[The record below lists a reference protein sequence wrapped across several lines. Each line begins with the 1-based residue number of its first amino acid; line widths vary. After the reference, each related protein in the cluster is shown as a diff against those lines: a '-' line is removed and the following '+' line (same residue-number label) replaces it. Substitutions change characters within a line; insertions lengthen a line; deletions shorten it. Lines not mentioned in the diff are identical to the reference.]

1 MSAIDETLD
10 YIEDAAAVSIPVS
23 HSSTPNV
30 DERKR
35 KGKLI
40 SKVITLA
47 HGGGGKAMRDLID
60 DVFIDAFSNPSLN
73 TLEDQARF
81 MLSDL
86 ALHGDRLAMTTD
98 SYVID
103 PIFFPG
109 GDIGKLSIC
118 GTVNDLAVGGAKPLY
133 LTCGMIIEEGMEV
146 STLRKI
152 VQSMAQTAKEAGVI
166 IVTGDTKVVERGS
179 CDKIFINTAGIGVIH
194 KDYQLGADK
203 AQPTDRILVN
213 GLLGDH
219 GAAILDAR
227 GDMNLSTTI
236 QSDCAPLY
244 DLIKTLLDAAP
255 NTRFIRDATRGGIAS
270 VLNEIAESSQC
281 AIEIDEVATPIRAE
295 VKGFCE
301 ILGLDPLYLAN
312 EGKIVVVVPENEA
325 VAALDAMRSH
335 PLGQEAADIGAVLV
349 DGRIGRVHMQT
360 SFGGKRIVDMLVGEQ
375 LPRIC

>member
-1 MSAIDETLD
+1 MSTSVAEKTEIADD
-10 YIEDAAAVSIPVS
+10 SRI
-23 HSSTPNV
+23 
-30 DERKR
+30 R
-35 KGKLI
+35 KGKLV

-60 DVFIDAFSNPSLN
+60 DVFIDAFNNPVLN

-81 MLSDL
+81 ELSDL
-86 ALHGDRLAMTTD
+86 ASYGDRLAMTTD

-109 GDIGKLSIC
+109 GDIGKLAIC
-118 GTVNDLAVGGAKPLY
+118 GTVNDLAVGGATPLY
-133 LTCGMIIEEGMEV
+133 LTCGMIIEEGMQV

-152 VQSMAQTAKEAGVI
+152 VKSMADTAKAAGVL

-194 KDYQLGADK
+194 EDYNLGAHLAMPNDHV
-203 AQPTDRILVN
+203 LVN
-213 GLLGDH
+213 GFLGDH

-227 GDMNLSTTI
+227 GDMNLSSPI
-236 QSDCAPLY
+236 ESDCAPLH
-244 DLIKTLLDAAP
+244 DLIDTLLKAAP
-255 NTRFIRDATRGGIAS
+255 NIRFIRDATRGGIAS
-270 VLNEIAESSQC
+270 VLNEIAAASNC
-281 AIEIDEVATPIRAE
+281 GIEIIEQATPIRNE

-312 EGKIVVVVPENEA
+312 EGKLVAIVPEDEIK
-325 VAALDAMRSH
+325 AALDAIRVH
-335 PLGQEAADIGAVLV
+335 PLGHDAADIGRVLEN
-349 DGRIGRVHMQT
+349 GRPGRVHMQT
-360 SFGGKRIVDMLVGEQ
+360 GFGGKRIVDMLVGEQ